1 MYIPSL
7 RIYNYF
13 GIILNLIIQV
23 QFYNYKFLFGIWGV
37 NHELGTVTNYSK
49 RKKIH
54 LIVLYSLA

>member
-23 QFYNYKFLFGIWGV
+23 QLQLQVFVWD
-37 NHELGTVTNYSK
+37 LGS
-49 RKKIH
+49 
-54 LIVLYSLA
+54 